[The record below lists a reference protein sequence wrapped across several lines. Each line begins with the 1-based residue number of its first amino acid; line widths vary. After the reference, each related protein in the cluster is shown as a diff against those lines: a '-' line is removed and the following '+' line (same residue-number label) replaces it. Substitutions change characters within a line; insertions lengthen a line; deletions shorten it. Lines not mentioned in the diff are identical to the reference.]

1 MTNLGGEQREESK
14 MFVPSFGD
22 GTAGG
27 VRFGGCE
34 DAGRV
39 GANRRFAGS
48 GVSRFMLGGFAC
60 ENFGVANGL

>member
-1 MTNLGGEQREESK
+1 